1 MRQKLISLIYPGT
14 FIIYRQ
20 SGTGDYWL
28 CHNKGY
34 LFFLRLCTIL
44 MLPAHWQLSI
54 APPPPP
60 PFYTLLATID
70 SPSVPH

>member
-20 SGTGDYWL
+20 SGTGDYWF

-54 APPPPP
+54 APLPP
-60 PFYTLLATID
+60 LLYFVSD
-70 SPSVPH
+70 D

>member
-34 LFFLRLCTIL
+34 LFFLALYY
-44 MLPAHWQLSI
+44 SN
-54 APPPPP
+54 APRSLAVIYCSPSP